1 MIKDWQNYSI
11 SHRYWK
17 ETISP
22 SYGTCFTFNS
32 AEKLGSQGVKKASLT
47 GVSNG
52 RSIEIFIDQA
62 NYMINKLSKRAG
74 VRLVLHDPKTP
85 PLPEE
90 YGLDLAPNTANSMA
104 VQMVI
109 IFMVL

>member
-1 MIKDWQNYSI
+1 M
-11 SHRYWK
+11 
-17 ETISP
+17 SP

-32 AEKLGSQGVKKASLT
+32 AKKLGSEDSQGIKKASLT

-52 RSIEIFIDQA
+52 LSIEMFIDQT

-74 VRLVLHDPKTP
+74 VRLVLHDPTTP

-109 IFMVL
+109 IFMVWPSRSHLNQ